1 MVILS
6 ILYIHTCL
14 DIDILNQICKKCQQY
29 SVSSETVFS
38 LSKTSVSIVYQLF
51 GDSFFFRK
59 LVYQLP
65 YGPGA
70 RVVGHTEWR
79 EIGLGG
85 ARPRSIIDSVR
96 PRSIMESAQYYGPA
110 QRKSPIHAQFTTNNA
125 FITLLAFLLEIAA
138 IASFLV
144 HLIGVGA

>member
-85 ARPRSIIDSVR
+85 ARPCRIMDSVE
-96 PRSIMESAQYYGPA
+96 PRSIMDQLSVSHP
-110 QRKSPIHAQFTTNNA
+110 FTPNLPQ
-125 FITLLAFLLEIAA
+125 IMPLLLCWHFCWKQLLI
-138 IASFLV
+138 
-144 HLIGVGA
+144 